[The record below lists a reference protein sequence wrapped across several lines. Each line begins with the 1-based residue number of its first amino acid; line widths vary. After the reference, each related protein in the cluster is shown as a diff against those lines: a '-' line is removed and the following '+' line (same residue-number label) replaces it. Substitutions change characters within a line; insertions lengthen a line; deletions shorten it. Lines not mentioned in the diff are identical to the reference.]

1 MPIPVKTTASTRT
14 TVVDYSCDLAICML
28 GAGHD
33 RALQKSSR
41 RIYSHTG
48 CHRQIYKV
56 DRIQANR
63 FFDLSKG
70 SGVHS
75 GDNVQVWNT

>member
-1 MPIPVKTTASTRT
+1 VLIPVKATTSTGT
-14 TVVDYSCDLAICML
+14 TIADYSCNLAVYML

-33 RALQKSSR
+33 RVLQERSR

-48 CHRQIYKV
+48 GHRQIYKV

-63 FFDLSKG
+63 LFDLSKS
-70 SGVHS
+70 SGIHS
-75 GDNVQVWNT
+75 GDNVQVRNT